1 MLEVLYHHAKLED
14 CDTEVGLIIVLQR
27 NIVLEFGKITK
38 NNGHYAVQGH
48 SSSPILVR
56 YDFLLVINTNLP
68 SILPRFRDIAF

>member
-1 MLEVLYHHAKLED
+1 MRQTPKVLEVQERARGPDLYHHAKLED

-48 SSSPILVR
+48 SSSPILER
-56 YDFLLVINTNLP
+56 LLLP
-68 SILPRFRDIAF
+68 ISD